1 MELPILNFPEK
12 YDFEIKEK
20 NSFWYIFDEVRKK
33 WLILTPEE
41 WVRQHI
47 VRFIKSEKN
56 TPDSA
61 FVIEKKI
68 ELNRQIKRLD
78 ILLYKKSDPWV
89 LVECKAPE
97 IQISRKT
104 FEQAARYN
112 INVKAT
118 YILLTNGLQHIYF
131 HYNSSKNEYMI
142 VPDFDW

>member
-41 WVRQHI
+41 WVRQHT
-47 VRFIKSEKN
+47 VRFIKSEKKI
-56 TPDSA
+56 PDSA
-61 FVIEKKI
+61 FVIEKKL

-78 ILLYKKSDPWV
+78 ILLYNKSDPWV

-112 INVKAT
+112 INIKAT

>member
-97 IQISRKT
+97 VQISRKT

>member
-41 WVRQHI
+41 WVRQHT
-47 VRFIKSEKN
+47 VRFIKSEKKIS
-56 TPDSA
+56 DSA

-112 INVKAT
+112 INIKAT

-131 HYNSSKNEYMI
+131 HYNLSKNEYMI

>member
-41 WVRQHI
+41 WVRQHT
-47 VRFIKSEKN
+47 VRFIKSEKKI
-56 TPDSA
+56 PDSA

-78 ILLYKKSDPWV
+78 ILLYNKSDPWV

>member
-12 YDFEIKEK
+12 YDFQIKEN
-20 NSFWYIFDEVRKK
+20 NSLWYIFDEVRKK

-41 WVRQHI
+41 WVRQHTI
-47 VRFIKSEKN
+47 RFIKNKKKIS
-56 TPDSA
+56 DSA

-68 ELNRQIKRLD
+68 ELNRQVKRLD
-78 ILLYKKSDPWV
+78 ILLYKKANPWL

-97 IQISRKT
+97 IALTQET

-112 INVKAT
+112 IQVKAP

-131 HYNSSKNEYMI
+131 EYNSYRNEYK
-142 VPDFDW
+142 VVNDFD

>member
-41 WVRQHI
+41 WVRQHT
-47 VRFIKSEKN
+47 VRFIKSEKKI
-56 TPDSA
+56 PDSA
-61 FVIEKKI
+61 FVIEKKL

>member
-41 WVRQHI
+41 WVRQHT
-47 VRFIKSEKN
+47 VRFIKSEKKIS
-56 TPDSA
+56 DSA

-97 IQISRKT
+97 IQISQKT

-142 VPDFDW
+142 VSDFDW

>member
-142 VPDFDW
+142 VSDFDW

>member
-41 WVRQHI
+41 WVRQHT
-47 VRFIKSEKN
+47 VRFIKSEKKI
-56 TPDSA
+56 PDSA
-61 FVIEKKI
+61 FVIEKKL

-78 ILLYKKSDPWV
+78 ILLYNKSDPWV

>member
-41 WVRQHI
+41 WVRQHT
-47 VRFIKSEKN
+47 VRFIKNEKKI
-56 TPDSA
+56 PDSA

-97 IQISRKT
+97 IQISWKT